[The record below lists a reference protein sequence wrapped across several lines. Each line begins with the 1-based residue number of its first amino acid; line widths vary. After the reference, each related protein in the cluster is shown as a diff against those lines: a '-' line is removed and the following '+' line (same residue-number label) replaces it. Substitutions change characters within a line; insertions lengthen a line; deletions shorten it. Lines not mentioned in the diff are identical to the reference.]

1 MINENIKAT
10 GELQIVL
17 RDKNGNIKE
26 DRTVKNLVVST
37 GKAFIASRMVGVA
50 NGVMSHMAVGTNN
63 AAPNAGHTALLGEI
77 GRAVLV
83 SATSTDNVVTYSSL
97 FAPGVGT
104 GALTEAGI
112 FNDASVGI
120 MVART
125 VFSVVHKE
133 ADDSL
138 TINWQISIS

>member
-17 RDKNGNIKE
+17 RDKNGIIKE

-37 GKAFIASRMVGVA
+37 GKAFIARRMVGVA
-50 NGVMSHMAVGTNN
+50 NSVMSHMAVGTNN
-63 AAPNAGHTALLGEI
+63 AAPNAGHAALLGEI

-83 SATSTDNVVTYSSL
+83 SAKSTDNVVTYSSL

-112 FNDASVGI
+112 FNAASVGI